1 MDLAQILIERGLD
14 ARRLDDIARRS
25 VERGSAFIL
34 EVVSAGLIEE
44 EVVADL
50 AARAL
55 GTVLVA
61 VEHGE
66 LDEES
71 VRLVPRR
78 IASRY
83 LVLPVARDERGERL
97 RVAFAD
103 PFDAE
108 ALEAV
113 RRATGLEI
121 EPLVATVSSIMGAIE
136 RAYRGDTKVVHRGEL
151 GGREAVVLRSDT
163 ALRSD
168 KVRGTAPVEAREST
182 ATRELPAE
190 STKRVERAFAAESTQ
205 RLDRTTEADAV
216 ATAPLHRL
224 EDDASVDQRLEALLL
239 TLVDA
244 GVIVRTD
251 YLDALRRLMGR

>member
-1 MDLAQILIERGLD
+1 MTGVDLAQILIERGLD
-14 ARRLDDIARRS
+14 ARRVDDVARRS
-25 VERGSAFIL
+25 VERGSAFIQ
-34 EVVSAGLIEE
+34 EVVSAGLVEE

-55 GTVLVA
+55 GTVPVA

-71 VRLVPRR
+71 VRLVSRR
-78 IASRY
+78 VATRH
-83 LVLPVARDERGERL
+83 LVLPVARDESGERL

-121 EPLVATVSSIMGAIE
+121 DPLVATVSSIVGAIE

-151 GGREAVVLRSDT
+151 DEREAGARWSDT
-163 ALRSD
+163 G
-168 KVRGTAPVEAREST
+168 RGTAPVDARESSS
-182 ATRELPAE
+182 TRELPAE
-190 STKRVERAFAAESTQ
+190 STKRVERTFGAESTQ
-205 RLDRTTEADAV
+205 RLDRTSEADAV

-224 EDDASVDQRLEALLL
+224 EDDATVDQRLEALLL

-244 GVIVRTD
+244 GVIARTD

>member
-1 MDLAQILIERGLD
+1 MLCVDLAQILIERGLD
-14 ARRLDDIARRS
+14 ARRVDEIARRS
-25 VERGSAFIL
+25 VERGSAFIQ
-34 EVVSAGLIEE
+34 EVVSAGLVEE

-78 IASRY
+78 VATRH
-83 LVLPVARDERGERL
+83 LVLPVARDEGGERL

-121 EPLVATVSSIMGAIE
+121 DALVATVSSIVGAIE
-136 RAYRGDTKVVHRGEL
+136 RAYRGDTKVVHRGDL
-151 GGREAVVLRSDT
+151 GEREAVTRWSDEG
-163 ALRSD
+163 
-168 KVRGTAPVEAREST
+168 RGPAPVEARESSS
-182 ATRELPAE
+182 TRELPAE
-190 STKRVERAFAAESTQ
+190 STKRVERTFGAESTQ
-205 RLDRTTEADAV
+205 RLDRTAEVDAV

-224 EDDASVDQRLEALLL
+224 EDDATVDQRLEALLL

-244 GVIVRTD
+244 GVIARTD